1 MRLPSVLFASL
12 LCATVATADEPA
24 VSYERVLLPVV
35 VKGEVAGALGSR
47 WTTQVSILNNA
58 GQDVDIRGYVTAPR
72 GCPILCN
79 PSPLTRPAIAF
90 YPAIASPGTVT
101 QGAILLL
108 DRRFSDS
115 VEVHLRVQDIS
126 RQSQTWG
133 TEVPVVREKGLYQGT
148 LNLLDIPI
156 GAAFRQ
162 TLRVYDVDARPD
174 AIVRVRFY
182 RVNPAIDTTSEVLDP
197 APRDLLVAERTV
209 HLTTEQRIGT
219 PSYDLGYAEISNVGG
234 LAELQNVDRIRIE
247 VTSLSTG
254 LRFWSLVSV
263 TNNETQHVTII
274 SPH

>member
-1 MRLPSVLFASL
+1 MRLPSFLFASL
-12 LCATVATADEPA
+12 LCATVAAADEP

-35 VKGEVAGALGSR
+35 VKGEVPGALGSR
-47 WTTQVSILNNA
+47 WTTQLSILNNVA
-58 GQDVDIRGYVTAPR
+58 QDVDVKGYVTAPR

-174 AIVRVRFY
+174 AVVRVRFY
-182 RVNPAIDTTSEVLDP
+182 RVNPATDTTSEVLDP
-197 APRDLLVAERTV
+197 TPPDLLVAERTV
-209 HLTTEQRIGT
+209 HLTTEQRNGT
-219 PSYDLGYAEISNVGG
+219 PAYDLGYAEISNVGV
-234 LAELQNVDRIRIE
+234 LPELQNVDRIRIE
-247 VTSLSTG
+247 VTSLTTG
-254 LRFWSLVSV
+254 LRFWGFVSV
-263 TNNETQHVTII
+263 TNNDTQHVTVI

>member
-1 MRLPSVLFASL
+1 MRLPSFLFASL
-12 LCATVATADEPA
+12 LCATVAAADDP

-35 VKGEVAGALGSR
+35 VKGEVPGALGSR
-47 WTTQVSILNNA
+47 WTTQVSILNNS
-58 GQDVDIRGYVTAPR
+58 GQDVDVKGYVTAPR

-90 YPAIASPGTVT
+90 YPAIASPGAVT

-156 GAAFRQ
+156 GVAFRQ

-174 AIVRVRFY
+174 AVVRVRFY
-182 RVNPAIDTTSEVLDP
+182 RVNPATDTTSEVLDP
-197 APRDLLVAERTV
+197 APPDLLVAERTV
-209 HLTTEQRIGT
+209 HLITEQRIGT
-219 PSYDLGYAEISNVGG
+219 PAYDLGYAEISNVGV
-234 LAELQNVDRIRIE
+234 LPELQNVDRIRIE
-247 VTSLSTG
+247 VTSLTTG
-254 LRFWSLVSV
+254 LRFWGFVSV
-263 TNNETQHVTII
+263 TNNDTQHVTVI